1 MRKLKAD
8 KMLTGALDMSA
19 SACMSLGSGTRKSA
33 FQSAVISFEGNA
45 ARNTSI
51 KILLDHS
58 KEVY

>member
-1 MRKLKAD
+1 
-8 KMLTGALDMSA
+8 MLTDALDMSA

-33 FQSAVISFEGNA
+33 FHSAVISFEGNA

-51 KILLDHS
+51 RILLDHS